1 MGATLLALTLVVPGM
16 PVGVTL
22 AGVVLLL
29 AAMSAAALRLDATK
43 RRQSLAWRV
52 LGAVLI
58 VSAAL
63 VAVVVH
69 DLRSSGDVSDTLIGG
84 AIRLIVVVAA
94 VLFGVVLARAR
105 PPSSR
110 RRASGGARDRSYEP
124 SEQ

>member
-1 MGATLLALTLVVPGM
+1 VGATLLALTLVVTGM

-43 RRQSLAWRV
+43 RRQSLAWQV

-63 VAVVVH
+63 VAVLVH
-69 DLRSSGDVSDTLIGG
+69 DLRSSGDVLT
-84 AIRLIVVVAA
+84 R
-94 VLFGVVLARAR
+94 
-105 PPSSR
+105 
-110 RRASGGARDRSYEP
+110 
-124 SEQ
+124 